1 MLKSQLIG
9 QILVDNTSLTQEQ
22 LEEALRI
29 SEETNEFIGQIL
41 VNMGYISEK
50 ENAICL
56 GMQFGVPFVDLAD
69 VDADEAA
76 ARILPES
83 LMRKHKCVAI
93 ARNAGKLTIAMAD
106 PNNIVAIDQIRLATS
121 YEYELEPVIATEDD
135 IMEAIGRLASTQGR
149 ISEALQSVL
158 SEMPEDHVAVA
169 EHTDRDEDED
179 ISLDETE
186 FIAGESPVV
195 KLVNMIISRAIR
207 QEASDIHVQPEPT
220 QVRIRYRVDGLLRD
234 EMSVPRWAVPYL
246 TSRIKI
252 MSSMKI
258 DEKRSP
264 QGGRIGLTVGGRDYD
279 FRVSTL
285 PAQFGEKIVLRILDK
300 TSIALGLGKLGFSH
314 DVQEAFEG
322 LITRPHGII
331 LVTGPTGSGK
341 STTLYSALQKINT
354 PEKNILT
361 VEDPVEYEVEGL
373 TQANVHQ
380 RAGMTFATILREML
394 RQDPDVIMVG
404 EIRDSETAKIAT
416 EAALTGHLVLSTL
429 HTNDA
434 AGAIAR
440 LVEMEVEPFL
450 VASSVI
456 GVLAQRLVRRL
467 CQRCRESYK
476 PPKEALDLVG
486 LQVEDAEA
494 VSFYKARGCDYCFDG
509 YRGRVGIY
517 ELLPVSD
524 PVRNMVLR
532 QAPAHEIHEHAVQKL
547 GMITL
552 AQDAAAKVLQGITT
566 IEEAYRHT
574 QVE

>member
-41 VNMGYISEK
+41 VNMGYITEK

-69 VDADEAA
+69 VDVDEDA
-76 ARILPES
+76 ARLLAES
-83 LMRKHKCVAI
+83 LMRKHKCIPI
-93 ARNAGKLTIAMAD
+93 ARNGGKLTMAMVD

-135 IMEAIGRLASTQGR
+135 IMAAVGRLATTQGR
-149 ISEALQSVL
+149 VSEALQSVL
-158 SEMPEDHVAVA
+158 DEMPEEQVAVA
-169 EHTDRDEDED
+169 EHTDVADEE
-179 ISLDETE
+179 ISLDETD

-207 QEASDIHVQPEPT
+207 QEASDIHVQPEPH

-234 EMSVPRWAVPYL
+234 EMNVPRWAVPYL

-252 MSSMKI
+252 MSGMKI
-258 DEKRSP
+258 DEKRAP

-279 FRVSTL
+279 FRASTL
-285 PAQFGEKIVLRILDK
+285 PGQFGEKIVLRILDK
-300 TSIALGLGKLGFSH
+300 TSIALGLNKLGFSH
-314 DVQEAFEG
+314 DMQEQLES

-373 TQANVHQ
+373 TQANVNE
-380 RAGMTFATILREML
+380 RAGMAFSTILREML

-434 AGAIAR
+434 PSAVAR
-440 LVEMEVEPFL
+440 LVEMGVEPFL
-450 VASSVI
+450 VASSLI
-456 GVLAQRLVRRL
+456 GVLAQRLVRRI
-467 CQRCRESYK
+467 CARCREQYE
-476 PPKEALDLVG
+476 PPQEALDLIG
-486 LQVEDAEA
+486 LTREDADG
-494 VSFYKARGCDYCFDG
+494 VTFYKARGCDHCFDG
-509 YRGRVGIY
+509 YRGRIGIY

-524 PVRNMVLR
+524 PVRDMVLSR
-532 QAPAHEIHEHAVQKL
+532 KPAHEIAEYAMRNL
-547 GMITL
+547 GMVTL
-552 AQDAAAKVLQGITT
+552 HQDARAKVLQGITT

-574 QVE
+574 QAE

>member
-9 QILVDNTSLTQEQ
+9 QILVDNTSLTQDQ

-69 VDADEAA
+69 VDMDEGA
-76 ARILPES
+76 ARLLSES
-83 LMRKHKCVAI
+83 LMRKQKCIPI
-93 ARNAGKLTIAMAD
+93 AQNDGKLTMAMVD

-121 YEYELEPVIATEDD
+121 YEFELEPVIATEDD
-135 IMEAIGRLASTQGR
+135 IMAAIGRLSTTQGR
-149 ISEALQSVL
+149 VSEALQSVL
-158 SEMPEDHVAVA
+158 DEMPEDHVAVA
-169 EHTDRDEDED
+169 EHADNGDDE
-179 ISLDETE
+179 ISLDETD
-186 FIAGESPVV
+186 FMTGESPVV

-207 QEASDIHVQPEPT
+207 QEASDIHIQPEPS

-234 EMSVPRWAVPYL
+234 EMDVPRWAVPYL

-252 MSSMKI
+252 MSGMKI
-258 DEKRSP
+258 DEKRAP

-279 FRVSTL
+279 FRASTL

-300 TSIALGLGKLGFSH
+300 STISVGLNKLGFSH
-314 DVQEAFEG
+314 DMQEDFET

-341 STTLYSALQKINT
+341 STTLYAALQKINT

-373 TQANVHQ
+373 TQSGVNQ

-429 HTNDA
+429 HTNDSP
-434 AGAIAR
+434 GAVSR
-440 LVEMEVEPFL
+440 LMEMDVESFL
-450 VASSVI
+450 VASSLN
-456 GVLAQRLVRRL
+456 GVLAQRLLRRL
-467 CQRCRESYK
+467 CPRCREQYD
-476 PPKEALDLVG
+476 PPKDALDLVG
-486 LQVEDAEA
+486 FTLEDAEG
-494 VSFYKARGCDYCFDG
+494 VSFYKARGCDHCFDG
-509 YRGRVGIY
+509 YRGRIGIY
-517 ELLPVSD
+517 ELLLVSD
-524 PVRNMVLR
+524 PIRTMILER
-532 QAPAHEIHEHAVQKL
+532 TPAHEMGEFAVTKL
-547 GMITL
+547 GMVTL
-552 AQDAAAKVLQGITT
+552 QQDARAKVLQGITT

-574 QVE
+574 QAE